1 MAQSMSQFAAG
12 FDYEAHQRRMA
23 QIGQTANAE
32 VAERKA
38 QEAAKPAKQKR
49 TKKPVTSE
57 HVHQCAVIKWAQ
69 GQHWLGLMPG
79 INLLFAIPNGG
90 QRKPGVAGKLRAEG
104 VKAGVSDLF
113 LPVARRGFHGLFL
126 EMKSEKGKPTELQM
140 EFQLA
145 VEDQGY
151 CASVA
156 FSASDAITI
165 IEWYYAG
172 SEK

>member
-1 MAQSMSQFAAG
+1 MAKSMSQFAAS

-23 QIGQTANAE
+23 QHGQKANAE
-32 VAERKA
+32 AETRRAAQKPKRSRKA
-38 QEAAKPAKQKR
+38 
-49 TKKPVTSE
+49 TISE
-57 HVHQCAVIKWAQ
+57 HEHQCAVIKWAQ
-69 GQHWLGLMPG
+69 DQHNLGRMPG

-90 QRKPGVAGKLRAEG
+90 LRGKGTAGKLRAEG
-104 VKAGVSDLF
+104 VLAGVSDLF

-126 EMKSEKGKPTELQM
+126 EMKSETGKPTELQM

-165 IEWYYAG
+165 LEWYYA
-172 SEK
+172 ETDK